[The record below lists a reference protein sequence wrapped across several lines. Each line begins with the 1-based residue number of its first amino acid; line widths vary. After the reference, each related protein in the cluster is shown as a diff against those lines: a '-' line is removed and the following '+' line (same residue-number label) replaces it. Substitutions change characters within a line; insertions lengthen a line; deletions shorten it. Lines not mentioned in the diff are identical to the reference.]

1 MKHKQLI
8 SRKLEE
14 LQNLVNVQNSM
25 VSQLRP
31 PQELK
36 DHLDKIKD
44 RIQAIE
50 ILVNAEQETF

>member
-50 ILVNAEQETF
+50 VLVNAEQETF

>member
-14 LQNLVNVQNSM
+14 LQNLINVQNSM
-25 VSQLRP
+25 ISQLRP
-31 PQELK
+31 PIELK
-36 DHLDKIKD
+36 DHLDKIKE

-50 ILVNAEQETF
+50 VLVNAEQETF